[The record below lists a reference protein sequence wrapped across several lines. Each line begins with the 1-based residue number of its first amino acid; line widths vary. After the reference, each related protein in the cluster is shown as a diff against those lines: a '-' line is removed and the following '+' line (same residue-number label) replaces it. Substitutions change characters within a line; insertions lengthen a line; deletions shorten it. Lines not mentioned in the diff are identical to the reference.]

1 MIKYPRPEEE
11 TVIKNI
17 RNLFKLGKEI
27 KGITDEILRD
37 IKDLFDECYK
47 PVRIRFVVTIIL
59 NVKVTVIGVKYY
71 QLKNILIKLDHIYK
85 T

>member
-17 RNLFKLGKEI
+17 RNLFKLEKEI

-47 PVRIRFVVTIIL
+47 PVRIRFVVFL
-59 NVKVTVIGVKYY
+59 NGSSEYSQHQSY
-71 QLKNILIKLDHIYK
+71 L
-85 T
+85 